1 MNLRKLDTGLY
12 ALDAYLMR
20 SNSAVS
26 DGSWIA
32 RIIGRDPKYTLAREF
47 VSREKHQSRSTN
59 DGTQTFGPLREGE
72 IYEYRRFAE
81 RNQSGYSYRKHG
93 GMSGF
98 FTIRCGELIEMQKI
112 EVLASLDR
120 QQSMSSVESA
130 SSKTGI
136 T

>member
-59 DGTQTFGPLREGE
+59 DGTQTFGPLKDGE
-72 IYEYRRFAE
+72 IYEYRQIAVE
-81 RNQSGYSYRKHG
+81 NQSGYSYRKHG
-93 GMSGF
+93 GISGF
-98 FTIRCGELIEMQKI
+98 FTIRNGELIELQRI
-112 EVLASLDR
+112 EVMASLDR
-120 QQSMSSVESA
+120 PYSMSSAEA
-130 SSKTGI
+130 ISSKA
-136 T
+136 

>member
-47 VSREKHQSRSTN
+47 ISREKHRSRSTN
-59 DGTQTFGPLREGE
+59 DGTQTFGPLKEGE
-72 IYEYRRFAE
+72 IYEYRQIAVE
-81 RNQSGYSYRKHG
+81 NQSGYSYRKHG
-93 GMSGF
+93 GISGF
-98 FTIRCGELIEMQKI
+98 FMIRNGEMIELQKI
-112 EVLASLDR
+112 EVMASLDR
-120 QQSMSSVESA
+120 PHSIKPTEPVFH
-130 SSKTGI
+130 
-136 T
+136 

>member
-1 MNLRKLDTGLY
+1 MKLRKLDTGLY

-20 SNSAVS
+20 SNSAVG

-59 DGTQTFGPLREGE
+59 DGTQTFGPLKEYE
-72 IYEYRRFAE
+72 IHEYRQIAVE
-81 RNQSGYSYRKHG
+81 NQSGYSYRKHG

-98 FTIRCGELIEMQKI
+98 FTIRNNELLQLQKI

-120 QQSMSSVESA
+120 QPSMSSAEFVSPQ
-130 SSKTGI
+130 S
-136 T
+136 